1 MEGVG
6 HSPHTRR
13 DLAAISPR
21 SRRDLAAISRGWC
34 RAQTVRI
41 RFFRTVH
48 RIMDDSWGPPC
59 ASDLGQSRAH
69 LGRISAAS
77 PPSAWL
83 FLHGTASE
91 NSTAEERMPEEGREE
106 SMCSKQLAP
115 PRKRPQR
122 QRGDELQSQLHLGCI
137 SDGCA
142 PGMNLAAVCS
152 EIWR

>member
-1 MEGVG
+1 MTAGVL
-6 HSPHTRR
+6 
-13 DLAAISPR
+13 LAPPISG
-21 SRRDLAAISRGWC
+21 S
-34 RAQTVRI
+34 
-41 RFFRTVH
+41 
-48 RIMDDSWGPPC
+48 
-59 ASDLGQSRAH
+59 
-69 LGRISAAS
+69 LGRISCASRATISCISAAS
-77 PPSAWL
+77 RLHLGCISPSAWL

-122 QRGDELQSQLHLGCI
+122 QRGDELQSQLHLVCI